1 MKSAN
6 LVNLYIHCIA
16 GTMPGLEISIIM
28 PFAFSLI
35 LLFKTYHVNVH
46 LQTKPSL
53 SQIV

>member
-35 LLFKTYHVNVH
+35 LLFKTYVNVH